1 MQTTLF
7 KWADENGL
15 NMAQLGGR
23 LGYSE
28 RHMYRIKTGET
39 PITEGFVAQVVY
51 RLGEW
56 ARALF
61 LATMSEQTDI
71 IAETTEPLPFS
82 EGPEGG

>member
-15 NMAQLGGR
+15 NMAQLGER

-39 PITEGFVAQVVY
+39 LITEGFVAQVVY

-56 ARALF
+56 ARDLF
-61 LATMSEQTDI
+61 LATVSESTDNL
-71 IAETTEPLPFS
+71 AETNDV
-82 EGPEGG
+82 PEAEEHGS